1 MIIDASIKYLADYM
15 IIEPIDL
22 HSIEVETGENP
33 TYAIVW
39 LHGLGADGNDF
50 VPIINEL
57 KLLPDR
63 PVRFIFPHAPERPVS
78 INNGYIMRA
87 WYDIFHPDFN
97 HHQDEPGICG
107 SQKAIDAL
115 IVREI
120 QRGIA
125 STHIL
130 LAGFSQGG
138 AMALQVGLHQIN
150 PLAGIIALS
159 CYLPLAG
166 TLSSETCA
174 VNAEIPIF
182 MAHGTYDAVIPI
194 LHATA
199 SKEKLL
205 AANYAPEWHE
215 YPMAHTVCQQEVAD
229 ISHWLQRIMK

>member
-1 MIIDASIKYLADYM
+1 M
-15 IIEPIDL
+15 IDL
-22 HSIEVETGENP
+22 QSIEIETGENP
-33 TYAIVW
+33 THAIVW

-57 KLLPDR
+57 KLFSDR

-78 INNGYIMRA
+78 INNGYVMRA

-97 HHQDEPGICG
+97 AQQDEPGICS

-115 IVREI
+115 IVREM

-138 AMALQVGLHQIN
+138 AMVLHAGLRQIN

-159 CYLPLAG
+159 CYLPLAE
-166 TLSSETCA
+166 TLLLEACA
-174 VNAEIPIF
+174 ANAAIPIF
-182 MAHGTYDAVIPI
+182 MAHGTYDAVIPMS
-194 LHATA
+194 HAVT
-199 SKEKLL
+199 SRDKLL
-205 AANYAPEWHE
+205 VANYAPEWHE
-215 YPMAHTVCQQEVAD
+215 YPMAHTVCQQEIAD
-229 ISHWLQRIMK
+229 ISHWLQSIMR